1 MEPRKESVKTTEP
14 LDSNSASSSLF
25 YHHFPAEDIHNMMF
39 NAADQL
45 GGGGGVEEKRMGRS
59 PLGFMELLGIR
70 DFSPNSIFNNNIL
83 DDHHHHQLL
92 LQFNSTPP
100 PSSLLKVM
108 EEEKPKSTTQSQTT
122 TTAVLLPDSSS
133 LIDPTTP
140 NSSISSAAS
149 SGEHKRSIRE
159 VVHPDHEDD
168 QEEVEKKPQP
178 QPLPLPLLQNTIKQ
192 LKVVKRSSEKKRE
205 REPRFAFMT
214 KSEVDHLEDGY
225 RWRKYGQKAVKNS
238 PFPRSYYRCTSAS
251 CNVKKRVERCMGD
264 PSIVVTTYEG
274 KHTHLSQL
282 MPRPTSSAAGL
293 RPTSAFNATAA
304 TAPFPPAGS
313 QQVSSFPL
321 HQSQFM
327 TNLPPFMN
335 CGNYTSTTSN
345 ILNPCS
351 GNNLLTVD
359 HGLLQDIV
367 PSLMRKDCS

>member
-1 MEPRKESVKTTEP
+1 MEPRKESVKTTEL
-14 LDSNSASSSLF
+14 LDSNTTSSSLF

-45 GGGGGVEEKRMGRS
+45 GGVEEKRMGRS
-59 PLGFMELLGIR
+59 SLGFMELLGIR
-70 DFSPNSIFNNNIL
+70 DFSPNSIFNDNNANNIL
-83 DDHHHHQLL
+83 DDHRQLL
-92 LQFNSTPP
+92 LQFDSTPP
-100 PSSLLKVM
+100 SSSLLKVM
-108 EEEKPKSTTQSQTT
+108 EEKKPKSTTQKSQTT
-122 TTAVLLPDSSS
+122 TALPDSSS

-159 VVHPDHEDD
+159 VVHPPDHDHEDD
-168 QEEVEKKPQP
+168 QEDEKKPQ
-178 QPLPLPLLQNTIKQ
+178 PLLQNTIKQ
-192 LKVVKRSSEKKRE
+192 LKVVKRSTEKKRE

-282 MPRPTSSAAGL
+282 MPRPTTSAAGL
-293 RPTSAFNATAA
+293 RPTYAFNGTAA
-304 TAPFPPAGS
+304 TAPFPPAGP
-313 QQVSSFPL
+313 QQMSSFPDL
-321 HQSQFM
+321 HQSRFM

-335 CGNYTSTTSN
+335 CGNYTGTTSN
-345 ILNPCS
+345 RVLNPCS
-351 GNNLLTVD
+351 GNLLTVD

-367 PSLMRKDCS
+367 PSLMRKG

>member
-1 MEPRKESVKTTEP
+1 ME
-14 LDSNSASSSLF
+14 D
-25 YHHFPAEDIHNMMF
+25 
-39 NAADQL
+39 
-45 GGGGGVEEKRMGRS
+45 
-59 PLGFMELLGIR
+59 
-70 DFSPNSIFNNNIL
+70 
-83 DDHHHHQLL
+83 
-92 LQFNSTPP
+92 
-100 PSSLLKVM
+100 
-108 EEEKPKSTTQSQTT
+108 EKPKSTTTQSRQTT
-122 TTAVLLPDSSS
+122 TSRLLPDSSS

-159 VVHPDHEDD
+159 LVHTHEDD
-168 QEEVEKKPQP
+168 KEEEEKKT
-178 QPLPLPLLQNTIKQ
+178 QPLPRPLPLLQNTIKQ

-238 PFPRSYYRCTSAS
+238 SFPRSYYRCTSAS

-282 MPRPTSSAAGL
+282 MPRPTSYAAGL

-304 TAPFPPAGS
+304 AAPFPPAGPP
-313 QQVSSFPL
+313 QVSSFPL

-335 CGNYTSTTSN
+335 CGGNYTSTTSN

-351 GNNLLTVD
+351 GNLLTVD

-367 PSLMRKDCS
+367 PCFMRKD